1 MQRRGA
7 RPHLSLCGFGS
18 REEDPTIG
26 VNIAGEFRID
36 GDTSSSVKA
45 RGQCGL
51 ARGAGLIAHGW
62 HCDIGWRASANAAHA
77 VDRPATI
84 RSGPLLKSVK
94 ESGPLGG
101 FSYHDGATIPPGAGR
116 GDVMNRTNVVKHYED
131 GSWWA
136 DSPDMEGFT
145 VVAPTLAALQEAVRG
160 ALAFHL
166 DTDQSV
172 LVAESM
178 AGAESAGGVT
188 WVPRSGGSSD
198 QRIET

>member
-1 MQRRGA
+1 
-7 RPHLSLCGFGS
+7 
-18 REEDPTIG
+18 
-26 VNIAGEFRID
+26 
-36 GDTSSSVKA
+36 
-45 RGQCGL
+45 
-51 ARGAGLIAHGW
+51 
-62 HCDIGWRASANAAHA
+62 
-77 VDRPATI
+77 
-84 RSGPLLKSVK
+84 
-94 ESGPLGG
+94 
-101 FSYHDGATIPPGAGR
+101 
-116 GDVMNRTNVVKHYED
+116 MNRTNVVMHDED

-145 VVAPTLAALQEAVRG
+145 VVAPTLVALQEAARG